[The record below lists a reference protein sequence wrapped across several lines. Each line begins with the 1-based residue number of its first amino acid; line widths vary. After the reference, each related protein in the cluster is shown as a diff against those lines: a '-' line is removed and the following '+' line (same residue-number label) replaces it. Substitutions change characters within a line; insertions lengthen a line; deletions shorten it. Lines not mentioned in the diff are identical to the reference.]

1 MNLDNVAFTVQPHK
15 SLIQAEWGTP
25 VSSVYTIPLCKGA
38 ELSPAGTTG
47 VLEVH
52 LAGDAADKWYL
63 MPLNP
68 SERKGNLFNQIR
80 TTNSTVNLA
89 LVTCFPA

>member
-15 SLIQAEWGTP
+15 SLVQAEWGDAEDDI
-25 VSSVYTIPLCKGA
+25 YTIPLCKGA
-38 ELSPAGTTG
+38 ELSSAGTAG

-63 MPLNP
+63 MPLIP
-68 SERKGNLFNQIR
+68 SETKGRLFNQIR
-80 TTNSTVNLA
+80 TTNTTVNLA
-89 LVTCFPA
+89 LVTCFPT